1 MKKTLLRVLKWVGG
15 TLLGIVLL
23 VVGTFLVLDTS
34 TMQNHLLQEAIVLLK
49 DRLQTEVRVDSI
61 SVRLFGQ
68 NASLYGVVVEDLQHR
83 KMLELRELKVQLS
96 VWRLLQRE
104 IKVNDVKLQGL
115 EVNLFKPSR
124 D

>member
-96 VWRLLQRE
+96 V
-104 IKVNDVKLQGL
+104 
-115 EVNLFKPSR
+115 
-124 D
+124 